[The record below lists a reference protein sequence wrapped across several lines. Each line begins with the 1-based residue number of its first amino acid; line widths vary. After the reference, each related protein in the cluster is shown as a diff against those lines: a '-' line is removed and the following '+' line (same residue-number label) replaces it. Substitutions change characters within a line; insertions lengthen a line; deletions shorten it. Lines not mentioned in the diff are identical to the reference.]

1 MSKNNSSKN
10 NSSQNNLN
18 NKFGECCGCPAL
30 VNDDRLFNNYVSSRL
45 RNDQI
50 RKSLNI
56 TDSHTYRSILQTASQ
71 NFIGDDIK
79 RIENSR
85 CKSNDKN
92 KFYIDSSKYNF
103 DKPLTNGYWGLSIEN
118 DGIKQSQI
126 TPIKQNCTGQNVEH
140 HRGKRYQIN
149 PDKNC

>member
-1 MSKNNSSKN
+1 MSKNNSS
-10 NSSQNNLN
+10 QDNLN

-30 VNDDRLFNNYVSSRL
+30 VNGDRLFNNYVSSRL

-50 RKSLNI
+50 RKTLNLP
-56 TDSHTYRSILQTASQ
+56 DSHSYRLVLQSSGQ
-71 NFIGDDIK
+71 NFVGEEIK
-79 RIENSR
+79 RIEKVR

-103 DKPLTNGYWGLSIEN
+103 DKPLSDGYWGLSIQN
-118 DGIKQSQI
+118 DGIKKSQL
-126 TPIKQNCTGQNVEH
+126 TPLKNTCVGQNIENH
-140 HRGKRYQIN
+140 SGKKYQLN